1 MFSNRVEGAASGLRR
16 TAGKMEF
23 RENSAVMVLSVT
35 VLTSQSIVL
44 SENTYCRPREPNST
58 IKAVTMP
65 SFWVT
70 VPPRL

>member
-1 MFSNRVEGAASGLRR
+1 
-16 TAGKMEF
+16 MEF

-65 SFWVT
+65 SLWVT